1 MGLGLARRGRGGG
14 TPHHHLTPPLT
25 PPPPAGPSG
34 RGAARGR
41 AAVAAGA
48 GGEPLGP
55 EAPLPEGYARVDLE
69 DFAEQDLGAFDD
81 ALDMQKEV
89 GHIVVDPAPRPAML
103 VDAGVG
109 AWPVSELQEGEGF
122 RQEMLHHRSLFVP
135 FGKFTITP
143 RGGHPQLVTEGAFV
157 IVPRGLVCEW
167 EFHEK
172 TRMHFADHGGEG
184 DEFE

>member
-1 MGLGLARRGRGGG
+1 MGLARRGGRG
-14 TPHHHLTPPLT
+14 TPHHLTRPLPLT

-41 AAVAAGA
+41 AGAGA

-89 GHIVVDPAPRPAML
+89 GRIVVDPAPRPAML

-135 FGKFTITP
+135 FGKFTVTP

-184 DEFE
+184 DE

>member
-1 MGLGLARRGRGGG
+1 MRLARRRGRPGARHPRHPRRPRG
-14 TPHHHLTPPLT
+14 
-25 PPPPAGPSG
+25 PPPAPRGP
-34 RGAARGR
+34 R
-41 AAVAAGA
+41 AAA
-48 GGEPLGP
+48 GEPRGP
-55 EAPLPEGYARVDLE
+55 EAPLPEGFARVDLE

-89 GHIVVDPAPRPAML
+89 GRIVVDPAPRPAML

-135 FGKFTITP
+135 FGKFTVTP

-157 IVPRGLVCEW
+157 IVPRGLVCDW

-172 TRMHFADHGGEG
+172 TRMHFADHGEG
-184 DEFE
+184 DE

>member
-1 MGLGLARRGRGGG
+1 M
-14 TPHHHLTPPLT
+14 
-25 PPPPAGPSG
+25 S
-34 RGAARGR
+34 
-41 AAVAAGA
+41 
-48 GGEPLGP
+48 
-55 EAPLPEGYARVDLE
+55 DLE

-135 FGKFTITP
+135 FGKFTVTP

-157 IVPRGLVCEW
+157 IVPRGLVCDW

-172 TRMHFADHGGEG
+172 TRMHFADHGEG
-184 DEFE
+184 DE